1 MALTK
6 VSGGILQ
13 DNLNIVGVITASA
26 FVGDG
31 SGLSGVGIGSS
42 GSINTTGIVTASSFV
57 GDGSGLSGVT
67 TNYYKAEVFAYDN
80 VINSNISVTS
90 SYKTAAIYS
99 DRDLTVD
106 IENGV
111 IVTVDADCYLNIVD
125 V

>member
-26 FVGDG
+26 
-31 SGLSGVGIGSS
+31 
-42 GSINTTGIVTASSFV
+42 FV

>member
-6 VSGGILQ
+6 VGGSIIQ
-13 DNLNIVGVITASA
+13 NNINVVGVVTASA

-31 SGLSGVGIGSS
+31 SQL
-42 GSINTTGIVTASSFV
+42 T
-57 GDGSGLSGVT
+57 GVT
-67 TNYYKAEVFAYDN
+67 TNYYKGEVFGYDN

-111 IVTVDADCYLNIVD
+111 TVTVDADCYLNIVD

>member
-6 VSGGILQ
+6 VQGGVVNDTSQLSITSV
-13 DNLNIVGVITASA
+13 NATGIVTASQ

-31 SGLSGVGIGSS
+31 SGL
-42 GSINTTGIVTASSFV
+42 T
-57 GDGSGLSGVT
+57 GVT
-67 TNYYKAEVFAYDN
+67 TNYYKGEILGYDN
-80 VINSNISVTS
+80 VLDTNITITS
-90 SYKTAAIYS
+90 SYKTAVIQV

-111 IVTVDADCYLNIVD
+111 TISVDDGCYLNIVD